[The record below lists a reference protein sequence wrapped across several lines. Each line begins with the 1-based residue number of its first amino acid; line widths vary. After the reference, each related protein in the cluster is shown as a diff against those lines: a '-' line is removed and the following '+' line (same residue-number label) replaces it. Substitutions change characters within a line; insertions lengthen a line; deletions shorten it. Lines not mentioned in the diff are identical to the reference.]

1 MASPVDAQLTQ
12 ALEQQTRAI
21 LAELDKRFTA
31 IDSKWELRV
40 GALESQA
47 ADFARHSD
55 EFASA
60 IRADVEAHLSAAD
73 ADITDRVR
81 YWEATTGARITS
93 LESAQHAF
101 KAWCPRMESSV
112 DALQSSMDSVR
123 AELSKVEI
131 RWSHGARVEG
141 FSKPGLLGS
150 PRSAPVCS
158 SATGGQADGSRF
170 GPRFASSHRE
180 CGHLTPLLRLSFQ
193 FIMILILE
201 S

>member
-1 MASPVDAQLTQ
+1 MASPIDVQLTQ

-60 IRADVEAHLSAAD
+60 IRADVEAHLSAVD
-73 ADITDRVR
+73 ADLTDRVR
-81 YWEATTGARITS
+81 YWEATTGARVTS
-93 LESAQHAF
+93 LESAQHTF
-101 KAWCPRMESSV
+101 DAWRPRMESSL

-131 RWSHGARVEG
+131 RWSQGARVDG

-150 PRSAPVCS
+150 PRSAPMS
-158 SATGGQADGSRF
+158 TTRSRV
-170 GPRFASSHRE
+170 H
-180 CGHLTPLLRLSFQ
+180 GHLTPLLRLSFQ
-193 FIMILILE
+193 FIIISILG

>member
-21 LAELDKRFTA
+21 LTELDKRFSA

-73 ADITDRVR
+73 ADLTDRVH
-81 YWEATTGARITS
+81 YWSAR
-93 LESAQHAF
+93 
-101 KAWCPRMESSV
+101 
-112 DALQSSMDSVR
+112 
-123 AELSKVEI
+123 
-131 RWSHGARVEG
+131 
-141 FSKPGLLGS
+141 
-150 PRSAPVCS
+150 
-158 SATGGQADGSRF
+158 
-170 GPRFASSHRE
+170 
-180 CGHLTPLLRLSFQ
+180 HLP
-193 FIMILILE
+193 
-201 S
+201 

>member
-21 LAELDKRFTA
+21 LTELDKRFSA

-73 ADITDRVR
+73 ADLTDRVR
-81 YWEATTGARITS
+81 YWEATTGARVTS
-93 LESAQHAF
+93 LESALHGF
-101 KAWCPRMESSV
+101 EAWRPRMESSV
-112 DALQSSMDSVR
+112 DAL
-123 AELSKVEI
+123 
-131 RWSHGARVEG
+131 
-141 FSKPGLLGS
+141 
-150 PRSAPVCS
+150 
-158 SATGGQADGSRF
+158 
-170 GPRFASSHRE
+170 
-180 CGHLTPLLRLSFQ
+180 
-193 FIMILILE
+193 
-201 S
+201 